1 MKIKY
6 VHFSE
11 PENEKIFNTVK
22 AYKNRVTFGSE
33 AIRKQ
38 TQEDYDQQTLKKM
51 EKDKQSGIVLS
62 YEIVENSAE

>member
-11 PENEKIFNTVK
+11 PESEKIFDTVK
-22 AYKNRVTFGSE
+22 AYKNRVSFGNE
-33 AIRKQ
+33 TIRKQ

-51 EKDKQSGIVLS
+51 EEDKQSGIILS
-62 YEIVENSAE
+62 YGTIE